1 MSKEKTPV
9 TRYEQ
14 DSFFNLVKE
23 LETLDNGPFFKL
35 VKELETLVKYKN
47 EKEISSKDKL
57 TYLRI
62 SHKTEIDNINKA
74 IESKKIYISKLEKE
88 KSDPKNKNNK
98 HLIEEEIN
106 IANNA
111 IVTFKNNKKSKN
123 NAYEKSKK
131 VLNEEKITI
140 ENQIR
145 EKLKDLKQLLD
156 RTPVIYPDMKLESP
170 EKIPTQRNSSQG
182 RNTRVAQRRN
192 SNQTP
197 VIGGTSK
204 RQNKNTNLRKTS
216 KKYKL

>member
-1 MSKEKTPV
+1 MSQEKTPV
-9 TRYEQ
+9 ARYEQ
-14 DSFFNLVKE
+14 D
-23 LETLDNGPFFKL
+23 PFFKL

-62 SHKTEIDNINKA
+62 SHKTEIGNINKA
-74 IESKKIYISKLEKE
+74 IESKKKYIGKLEKE

-98 HLIEEEIN
+98 HLIEGLIKM
-106 IANNA
+106 ANDEL
-111 IVTFKNNKKSKN
+111 VTFENNKKSKN
-123 NAYEKSKK
+123 NAYKNSKN
-131 VLNEEKITI
+131 VLNEEKMTI
-140 ENQIR
+140 ENQIK
-145 EKLKDLKQLLD
+145 EKRKDLKQLLD
-156 RTPVIYPDMKLESP
+156 RTPVIYQDVKLESP

-197 VIGGTSK
+197 IIGGTSK